1 MAARID
7 RWRGRRREK
16 SMVERAPLGE
26 ELGGEGATRK
36 DREQPPP
43 LKEIEDR
50 LPPPSGEIVDKASG
64 RGENEN

>member
-16 SMVERAPLGE
+16 SIVERAPLGE

-36 DREQPPP
+36 DREQATAVERD
-43 LKEIEDR
+43 LGQATTAVGRDR
-50 LPPPSGEIVDKASG
+50 GQG
-64 RGENEN
+64 

>member
-1 MAARID
+1 VRRAW
-7 RWRGRRREK
+7 WRGHRWEK
-16 SMVERAPLGE
+16 SSVERAPPGKIENRL
-26 ELGGEGATRK
+26 
-36 DREQPPP
+36 PP